1 VTAPA
6 TLTPSRGTGATRSLP
21 DIADPGAVFST
32 SYAQARRRF
41 RDAAARRDLVVE
53 SSVLDLPGVDGE
65 ELAVD
70 VVRDGPADAAR
81 LLIVLSGVHG
91 VEGYCGSAVQTGLLE
106 LGEPAQLLGAKA
118 HDTAALYIHALN
130 PYGFSHSRRV
140 TQENVDLNR
149 NCIDFDVPL
158 PVNAGYAEIHDLLL
172 PTTWPPASADDA
184 ALAAYA
190 TRVGARACS
199 AQSRSASTPMRM
211 DVLRRPRA
219 DLEQPRAARDSSP
232 PRSPVPAD
240 RVHRHPHRPG
250 ALRPR
255 RTHLRV
261 A

>member
-1 VTAPA
+1 M
-6 TLTPSRGTGATRSLP
+6 
-21 DIADPGAVFST
+21 FSA
-32 SYAQARRRF
+32 SYALARRRF
-41 RDAAARRDLVVE
+41 RDAAARRGLVVE
-53 SSVLDLPGVDGE
+53 STVLDLPGVDGE

-106 LGEPAQLLGAKA
+106 LGGLDRLLGAKA
-118 HDTAALYIHALN
+118 HDTAVLYIHALN

-149 NCIDFDVPL
+149 NCIDFDAPL

-172 PTTWPPASADDA
+172 PATWPPAPADDA

-190 TRVGARACS
+190 ARVGARGLQRAIS
-199 AQSRSASTPMRM
+199 LGQYAYADGMFFGGHG
-211 DVLRRPRA
+211 A
-219 DLEQPRAARDSSP
+219 DLEQPRAARDPSP

-240 RVHRHPHRPG
+240 RAPSTSTPAWGPTATANASSRLPTR
-250 ALRPR
+250 AR
-255 RTHLRV
+255 RSSNAPSAGGV
-261 A
+261 K